1 MKISDFV
8 FNVPQK
14 LISKYPNDNRE
25 EDRLMVIHKDTGK
38 IEHKLFRDL
47 LDYFDEGDAIVGNDS
62 KVLPWLLY
70 ANKHSIESKIDVTL
84 LRELNAKM
92 HMWDAKVEPARKI
105 RVGNKLCFGDEKH
118 LVAEVLDNTTSR
130 GRTLKFAFNGNSGEL
145 YDVLEH
151 MGHMPL
157 PPDLK
162 RKPEESDRQ
171 HYQTVYAKYGGG
183 VVAPAAGL
191 HFTLQMLRK
200 LELKDVNFATLTLH
214 ISIGVLDEIDVEDV
228 SKFKMD
234 AERYV
239 INHETADTVNLA
251 VSKNKRVC
259 AVGTSSMRAVESSLS
274 VSKKVIPVDDW
285 TNLFIF
291 VPQQIFACNALITN
305 FHLPKTIPL
314 INTAAFLGAD
324 LLKEAYKIAIKE
336 EYKFFV
342 YGDSMLII

>member
-38 IEHKLFRDL
+38 IEHKMFRDI
-47 LDYFDEGDAIVGNDS
+47 LDYFDEGDAIVANDS
-62 KVLPWLLY
+62 KILPWLLY
-70 ANKHSIESKIDVTL
+70 ANKHTIDSKIDVTL

-105 RVGNKLCFGDEKH
+105 RVGNKLCFGDEQH

-130 GRTLKFAFNGNSGEL
+130 GRTLKFAFNGTSEEL

-151 MGHMPL
+151 MGHMPI
-157 PPDLK
+157 PSYLK
-162 RKPEESDRQ
+162 RKSDDSDRQ
-171 HYQTVYAKYGGG
+171 HYQTVYAKHGGG

-200 LELKDVNFATLTLH
+200 LELKDINFTTVALH
-214 ISIGVLDEIDVEDV
+214 ISVGVLDEIDVEDV

-234 AERYV
+234 AERY
-239 INHETADTVNLA
+239 IISNEAADIINLA
-251 VSKNKRVC
+251 ANKNKRIC

-274 VSKKVIPVDDW
+274 VSKKIIPVDDW

-291 VPQQIFACNALITN
+291 LPQQISICNALITN
-305 FHLPKTIPL
+305 FHPPKTIPL

-324 LLKEAYKIAIKE
+324 VLMEAYKVAIKE